1 MPRCITWIL
10 LKSINHYNITIMSEK
25 INSVYSG
32 STEKD
37 RQFLQKMKEI
47 EQEFE
52 LKVEQGLM
60 YKEII
65 PIANGYRVKYHKV
78 KQS

>member
-1 MPRCITWIL
+1 M
-10 LKSINHYNITIMSEK
+10 NEK
-25 INSVYSG
+25 INSVYAG

-37 RQFLQKMKEI
+37 RQFLFKMKEL
-47 EQEFE
+47 EQEVE

-65 PIANGYRVKYHKV
+65 PISNGYRVKYNKV
-78 KQS
+78 KQH

>member
-1 MPRCITWIL
+1 
-10 LKSINHYNITIMSEK
+10 MSEK
-25 INSVYSG
+25 INSVYAG

-60 YKEII
+60 HKEII
-65 PIANGYRVKYHKV
+65 PISNGYRVKYHKV
-78 KQS
+78 QQS